1 MTDILERLDDMF
13 SRFAA
18 ESHDDA
24 ARRRVQTAKDAAE
37 EIKKLRAEVE
47 GLRAAELQ
55 RQRSASLDGY
65 RQDEDG
71 FGGYP
76 SVFNH
81 YNKG

>member
-18 ESHDDA
+18 ESNDDA

-47 GLRAAELQ
+47 GLRATELR
-55 RQRSASLDGY
+55 RQKSASLDGY
-65 RQDEDG
+65 RRDDG

-76 SVFNH
+76 MMYLGDNQ
-81 YNKG
+81 